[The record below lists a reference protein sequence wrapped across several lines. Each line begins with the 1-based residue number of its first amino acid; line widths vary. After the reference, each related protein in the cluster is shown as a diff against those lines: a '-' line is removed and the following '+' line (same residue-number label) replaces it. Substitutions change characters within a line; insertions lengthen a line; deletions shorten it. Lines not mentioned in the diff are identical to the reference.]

1 MEYLLDAA
9 QMKAADAYTI
19 TELGVP
25 SLELMERAAASCV
38 NAMEQENW
46 NSDRVLI
53 VCGSGNNGGDGFAIG
68 RILLEKGKGVKL
80 VLAGRMES
88 RTEETVCQMERFLLA
103 GGSVCSEWE
112 AEDYD
117 VVIDA
122 LFGVGLSRD
131 ITGSYSELLNRMNQC
146 EGKKLAVDVPSGIS
160 ASTGCVMGTA
170 FRADMTVTFQE
181 KKVGLCLFPGC
192 EYAGKVVTAEIGID
206 SSSVISQDNVCY
218 TIDGRDAARMLP
230 ARPADSHKGTFGK
243 LLLIAGSRGMAGA
256 AYFSACAAYRAGTGL
271 VQIYTAEENRGI
283 LQQLIPEAIIT
294 GYEGFHEE
302 ELKRKLDWADVVCIG
317 PGIGISE
324 ISKQILNTVL
334 KEGKVPCMIDA
345 DGLNLLAANPELTG
359 GLSDG
364 NYVLTPHMKEL
375 SRLTGRPVRELKKD
389 RIKSLESFTKQ
400 YGVTLVQKDARTLV
414 GAAGR
419 RTYVNRTGNASM
431 AKAGSGDVLAGM
443 IAGFMA
449 QGKEPYDAAVLG
461 VYLHGLAGETAGDM
475 LGSYSVLARELAD
488 CIGPAIIRIASIYR
502 RGGE

>member
-19 TELGVP
+19 TELGVS

-38 NAMEQENW
+38 NAMERENW

-68 RILLEKGKGVKL
+68 RILLEKGKDVKM

-131 ITGSYSELLNRMNQC
+131 ITGRYSELLNRMNQC

-359 GLSDG
+359 GLFG
-364 NYVLTPHMKEL
+364 RNYVLTPHMKEL
-375 SRLTGRPVRELKKD
+375 SRLTGRPVGELKKD

-488 CIGPAIIRIASIYR
+488 CIGPAIR
-502 RGGE
+502 RVMEC